1 MVRHC
6 AKNKTPLRGAASSQ
20 RRNSDLLAGCN
31 ADEPSALTF
40 VVEVH
45 DAVDFGEERVVAADA
60 DVHAGIKPRPAL
72 SHQDRSAGDELSRE
86 ALHAEHFRL
95 RIAAVARRALS
106 FFMSHG
112 CLLEID

>member
-1 MVRHC
+1 MPN
-6 AKNKTPLRGAASSQ
+6 KNAAPRSGVITTSKVG
-20 RRNSDLLAGCN
+20 LLGGGD
-31 ADEPSALTF
+31 ADEAAALAL

-60 DVHAGIKPRPAL
+60 DVHAGIKPRSTLA
-72 SHQDRSAGDELSRE
+72 DENRSAGDELSSE
-86 ALHAEHFRL
+86 AFHAEHFRL

-112 CLLEID
+112 LSP